1 MSRKIKKTFTKT
13 RDTPMLVW
21 LINDDSGLDVAGYSK
36 LADCPEVRIAV
47 ERIADL
53 ISNMT
58 VHLMQ
63 NTDQGDR
70 RIKNELSRKID
81 VNPYKKMTRQVWVHW
96 IVKNLLINGNA
107 FVLPIMKDG
116 LIADL
121 KPLRPKY
128 LYPENEDSENYRI
141 NYLEPGKEE
150 QYDAAELLHFLIN
163 PQINKPY
170 WGESYKVALKDVIGN
185 LRQAN
190 KTTKEFM
197 SSKVMPSLIVKVD
210 ANTAEIASEEG
221 REGVYSKYLKTAK
234 AGDPWIIPAEL
245 LDVQAIKPL
254 TLNDIALN
262 DSVKLDK
269 RTVAGI
275 IGIPAFLLGVG
286 EFSEAEY
293 NNFVRTRIMTIAKGI
308 EQVLTQ
314 GLLYSPELYF
324 KFNSRSLYA
333 YELQDMANVG
343 SQLFVRGIM
352 TGNEVRDWVGLT
364 PLDGLNE
371 LTILENYIPL
381 DKIGEQLKLGGGES

>member
-1 MSRKIKKTFTKT
+1 MSRKIKKAFTKN
-13 RDTPMLVW
+13 RDAPMLAW
-21 LINDDSGLDVAGYSK
+21 LTSDDSGLEVPGYSK
-36 LADCPEVRIAV
+36 LVDCPEVRIAI

-58 VHLMQ
+58 IHLMQ

-81 VNPYKKMTRQVWVHW
+81 VEPYRYMTRQAWVHW
-96 IVKNLLINGNA
+96 IVRTLLINGNA
-107 FVLPIMKDG
+107 FVLPIIKDE
-116 LIADL
+116 LISDL
-121 KPLRPKY
+121 KPLKPDYTQLDEK
-128 LYPENEDSENYRI
+128 ENNNYCIR
-141 NYLEPGKEE
+141 YTEPGSEGYYAWDE
-150 QYDAAELLHFLIN
+150 ILHFLIN

-170 WGESYKVALKDVIGN
+170 WGESYKVALKDIIGN

-190 KTTKEFM
+190 KTAKEFM

-221 REGVYSKYLKTAK
+221 REGVYNKYLKSAK

-245 LDVQAIKPL
+245 LEVQAIKPL

-286 EFSEAEY
+286 EFSETEY

-308 EQVLTQ
+308 EQVLTR

-324 KFNSRSLYA
+324 KFNSRSLYT
-333 YELQDMANVG
+333 YGLQEMAQVG
-343 SQLFVRGIM
+343 SSLFVRGIM